1 MTHYNLLN
9 TAYLDIHL
17 FNDPAAS
24 KIICCPIPS
33 FHIFGLIAGMLEPLV
48 YGSKTIYP
56 SLFPDTLAM
65 MKAVHAEKCTAIKG
79 APIIFIDM
87 MNHPDL
93 KKYDMSSLEYML
105 LGASTIP
112 KDLVLK
118 MKHELKIKNILLGLG
133 MTECS

>member
-1 MTHYNLLN
+1 
-9 TAYLDIHL
+9 
-17 FNDPAAS
+17 
-24 KIICCPIPS
+24 
-33 FHIFGLIAGMLEPLV
+33 
-48 YGSKTIYP
+48 
-56 SLFPDTLAM
+56 M

-118 MKHELKIKNILLGLG
+118 MKQELKIKNILLGLG